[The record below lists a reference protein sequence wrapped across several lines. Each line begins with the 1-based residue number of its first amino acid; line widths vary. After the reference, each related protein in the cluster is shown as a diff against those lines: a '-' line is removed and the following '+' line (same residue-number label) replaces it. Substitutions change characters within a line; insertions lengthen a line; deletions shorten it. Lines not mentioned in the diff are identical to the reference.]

1 MDFWSTLIGCVFG
14 GSFIGLIE
22 FLIRR
27 NDEKKD
33 KNSEVL
39 HTLKSIKEQM
49 TVIESALNE
58 QITGVKETIREE
70 ITGVEARMDRENAD
84 EARRSILSFDDE
96 LRRNMDHSEESF
108 NQVLQDIKYYRNFC
122 RTHEDYENDKATSA
136 IAHIRETYQRVKN
149 ENKFI

>member
-1 MDFWSTLIGCVFG
+1 MDFLQTLVG
-14 GSFIGLIE
+14 GLLGGGLIGLIE

-27 NDEKKD
+27 SDEKKD

-39 HTLKSIKEQM
+39 KAIRDLADK
-49 TVIESALNE
+49 
-58 QITGVKETIREE
+58 ITGIE
-70 ITGVEARMDRENAD
+70 GRMDKENAD

-96 LRRNMDHSEESF
+96 LRRGMEHSEESF
-108 NQVLQDIKYYRNFC
+108 NQVLQDVKYYRNFC
-122 RTHEDYENDKATSA
+122 RTHADYENDKATSA